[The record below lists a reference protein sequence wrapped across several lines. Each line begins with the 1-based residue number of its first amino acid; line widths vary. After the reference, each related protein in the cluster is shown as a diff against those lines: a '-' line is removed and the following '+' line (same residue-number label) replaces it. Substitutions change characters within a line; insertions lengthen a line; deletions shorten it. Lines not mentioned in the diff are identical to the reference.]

1 MFNCQKIDFPIF
13 HRIFAD
19 KKFWDGHIVGF
30 IFCFDILS
38 LKMHNETCLRGKNY
52 KNVEKK

>member
-30 IFCFDILS
+30 IFCFDILL